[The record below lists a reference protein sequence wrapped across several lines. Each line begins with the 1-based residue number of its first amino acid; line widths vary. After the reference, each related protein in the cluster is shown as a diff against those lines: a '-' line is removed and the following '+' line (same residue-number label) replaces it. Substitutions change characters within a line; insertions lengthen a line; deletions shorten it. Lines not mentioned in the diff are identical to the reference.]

1 MNQGIHYVDL
11 LRWCMGPVAEVTA
24 LCATQAHQ
32 VEVEDTAL
40 AIVRF
45 GSGAVGTILSSTAA
59 YPGFPQRLEI
69 TGTDGTVIIEDGR
82 IVRRAF
88 GLQDGASDAEGSAGT
103 GALGGH
109 GALGGAAD
117 PAAIEVASHAAQ
129 IADLLAAI
137 EEGRAPAVDGQAG
150 RDALEIVR
158 AVYTSARTGAPVR
171 LTSS

>member
-11 LRWCMGPVAEVTA
+11 LRWCMGPVTEVTA
-24 LCATQAHQ
+24 VCATQAHQ

-69 TGTDGTVIIEDGR
+69 TGTDGTVIVEDGR
-82 IVRRAF
+82 IVRRA
-88 GLQDGASDAEGSAGT
+88 G
-103 GALGGH
+103 

-129 IADLLAAI
+129 IADLLAAV
-137 EEGRAPAVDGQAG
+137 EEGRAPAVDGEAG

-158 AVYTSARTGAPVR
+158 AVYESARTGAPVG
-171 LTSS
+171 LAGS

>member
-1 MNQGIHYVDL
+1 MDGGSLMNQGIHYVDL
-11 LRWCMGPVAEVTA
+11 LRWCMGPVTEVTA
-24 LCATQAHQ
+24 VCVTQAHQ

-45 GSGAVGTILSSTAA
+45 ASGAVGTILSSTAA

-69 TGTDGTVIIEDGR
+69 TGTDGTVIVEDGR
-82 IVRRAF
+82 IVR
-88 GLQDGASDAEGSAGT
+88 GA
-103 GALGGH
+103 GAV
-109 GALGGAAD
+109 GAAAVGAAAD

-129 IADLLAAI
+129 IADLLAAV

-158 AVYTSARTGAPVR
+158 AVYESARTSAPVR
-171 LTSS
+171 LTGAPES

>member
-1 MNQGIHYVDL
+1 MAWDL
-11 LRWCMGPVAEVTA
+11 GDGRRIADDTA
-24 LCATQAHQ
+24 VCATQAHQ

-69 TGTDGTVIIEDGR
+69 SGTDGTVIVEDGR

-88 GLQDGASDAEGSAGT
+88 GPQATA
-103 GALGGH
+103 GGH
-109 GALGGAAD
+109 GDGPGPGAGAIGAAAD

-158 AVYTSARTGAPVR
+158 AVYESARTGAPVR
-171 LTSS
+171 LTDS

>member
-11 LRWCMGPVAEVTA
+11 LRWCMGPVTEVTA
-24 LCATQAHQ
+24 VCATQAHQ

-69 TGTDGTVIIEDGR
+69 TGTDGTVIVEDGR

-88 GLQDGASDAEGSAGT
+88 GPNAGASETEGSAGT
-103 GALGGH
+103 EAIGA
-109 GALGGAAD
+109 AAD

-137 EEGRAPAVDGQAG
+137 EDGREPAVDGQAG

-158 AVYTSARTGAPVR
+158 AVYESARTGAPVG
-171 LTSS
+171 LTGS

>member
-1 MNQGIHYVDL
+1 MESSGT
-11 LRWCMGPVAEVTA
+11 GATA
-24 LCATQAHQ
+24 LLKIGVTN
-32 VEVEDTAL
+32 VT
-40 AIVRF
+40 IGSF

-69 TGTDGTVIIEDGR
+69 TGTDGTVIVEDGR

-88 GLQDGASDAEGSAGT
+88 GPRAGASETEVSAGT
-103 GALGGH
+103 GAL

-171 LTSS
+171 LTGAPR

>member
-1 MNQGIHYVDL
+1 
-11 LRWCMGPVAEVTA
+11 MGPVTEVTA
-24 LCATQAHQ
+24 VCATQAHQ

-59 YPGFPQRLEI
+59 FPGFPQRLEI
-69 TGTDGTVIIEDGR
+69 TGTDGTVIVEDGR

-88 GLQDGASDAEGSAGT
+88 GAQATAGTPGDGAGPDA
-103 GALGGH
+103 GAI
-109 GALGGAAD
+109 GAAAD

-129 IADLLAAI
+129 IADLLAAVD
-137 EEGRAPAVDGQAG
+137 EGRAPAVDGPAG

-158 AVYTSARTGAPVR
+158 AVYESARTGAPVSVSR
-171 LTSS
+171 GDDPP